1 MSDAA
6 YAPTL
11 SAGASAARYLRSLD
25 PGLPRPVWLLQA
37 GTVANFFGNGLV
49 LPFLVI
55 YLHNVRGFG
64 FGLAGLVVASFGTVS
79 LVSTSL
85 GGPLADRLGARAV
98 AAASLALLALGYGL
112 FPLAR
117 TPWQAFLLI
126 GVAGLGN
133 GAVWPSLTSLMV
145 GHAGPT
151 RRGAVFSVNRVAG
164 NLGLGLGAAAGGLL
178 ASTHHPGSFD
188 LLFRLDAGTF
198 LVFGALL
205 ALLPPLP
212 RPERTVTTR
221 PGSYA
226 DVLRDRP
233 YLAIVLLNTLL
244 VAGGFAVL
252 EAGLPAFAK
261 NQLGLSERAIG
272 FLFFLNVA
280 VVVLLQLP
288 VAKLL
293 AGRSRLRALAAMSIA
308 FACAWL
314 LVLAA
319 GLWLQAVAA
328 GLLLAVA
335 VLVFS
340 LAECVHAPAQGG
352 LVADLAVEGLQGRY
366 FALSTNSYALGFM
379 VGPAVGGL
387 LLAAA
392 PLALWPCAA
401 LVCVAAAAA
410 ALLVERRVPAAVRVA
425 S

>member
-6 YAPTL
+6 AAPTL
-11 SAGASAARYLRSLD
+11 SAGASAGRYLRSLD

-64 FGLAGLVVASFGTVS
+64 FGLAGLVVASFGAVS

-85 GGPLADRLGARAV
+85 GGLLVDRLGARAV
-98 AAASLALLALGYGL
+98 AAASLVLLTLGYGL
-112 FPLAR
+112 FPIAR

-133 GAVWPSLTSLMV
+133 GAVWPSLMSLMV
-145 GHAGPT
+145 GHAAPAQ
-151 RRGAVFSVNRVAG
+151 RGAVFSVNRIAG

-178 ASTHHPGSFD
+178 ASTQHPGSFD

-198 LVFGALL
+198 LLFGALL

-212 RPERTVTTR
+212 RPERTVAR
-221 PGSYA
+221 PGRYA

-233 YLAIVLLNTLL
+233 YMAIMLLNTLL
-244 VAGGFAVL
+244 VAGGFAQL
-252 EAGLPAFAK
+252 EVSLPAFAK
-261 NQLGLSERAIG
+261 NQLGLSERTIG

-293 AGRSRLRALAAMSIA
+293 AGRSRLRALAVMSVV
-308 FACAWL
+308 FGFAWL

-319 GLWLQAVAA
+319 GLWFQAVAA
-328 GLLLAVA
+328 GLLLVVA
-335 VLVFS
+335 VLVYS

-352 LVADLAVEGLQGRY
+352 LVADLAAEGLQGRY
-366 FALSTNSYALGFM
+366 FALSANSYAFGFM
-379 VGPAVGGL
+379 LGPAAAGL
-387 LLAAA
+387 ILGAA
-392 PLALWPCAA
+392 PLALWPCAG
-401 LVCVAAAAA
+401 LVCIVAAAAA
-410 ALLVERRVPAAVRVA
+410 VLIERRVPAAA
-425 S
+425 SAAS